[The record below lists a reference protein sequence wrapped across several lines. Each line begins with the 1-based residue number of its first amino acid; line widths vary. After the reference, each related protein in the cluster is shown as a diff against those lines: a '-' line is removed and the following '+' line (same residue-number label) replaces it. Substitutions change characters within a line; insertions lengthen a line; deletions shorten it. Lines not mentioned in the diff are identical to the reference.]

1 MKSKGSW
8 EMRSAQVDNKLSRRS
23 AARHS
28 SFSICQEMRAE
39 QQAAKTHLTVLTT
52 DSTLNI

>member
-1 MKSKGSW
+1 MESKGSE
-8 EMRSAQVDNKLSRRS
+8 EMKGAQVDNKLSTWS

-39 QQAAKTHLTVLTT
+39 EQAAKTHLTV
-52 DSTLNI
+52 